1 MQLAIPAPVALA
13 ELSVQTDARYVRQTK
28 LPHLEMETRAL
39 VTLDLARLMV
49 ERRVL
54 HVQQALTRPRLATQ
68 IVLRVLLDIPEPLV
82 PLNVR
87 NVLRD
92 GGARATSLVLPDA
105 LHALWVTIRRCRAT
119 WRVQCAM

>member
-1 MQLAIPAPVALA
+1 
-13 ELSVQTDARYVRQTK
+13 
-28 LPHLEMETRAL
+28 METCAL

-54 HVQQALTRPRLATQ
+54 HVQQAVTRPRLATQ
-68 IVLRVLLDIPEPLV
+68 LVLRVLLDIPEPLV
-82 PLNVR
+82 PHLRVQDVR

-105 LHALWVTIRRCRAT
+105 LHALWATIILCRAM
-119 WRVQCAM
+119 WRVQCAL